1 MSWDQPWSATFRAS
15 PARPAG
21 RTTAASYR
29 PSRSWTPSARRS
41 RASSAWAAPSV
52 PDQRVCFMADGFG
65 AAATAA
71 AAPGEEACLAAL
83 ARGQAREAV
92 AMLMD
97 LYGRS
102 IYGYCRH
109 LLGDADLAR
118 DVLQTT
124 FLQAQQDLARFAGR
138 SSIKVWL
145 YGIARHRCLDA
156 LKSVRRRERRFAPLE
171 ETPTDRAIGAAGE
184 TELLAGEMQQLL
196 ARCLELLEA
205 RSRAAVLLRF
215 QEDLS
220 YPEMASVCEERVSTL
235 QKRVARALPV
245 LRQCLEARME

>member
-1 MSWDQPWSATFRAS
+1 MEGAVPEDPWLDALRRGDVRA
-15 PARPAG
+15 AIG
-21 RTTAASYR
+21 T
-29 PSRSWTPSARRS
+29 
-41 RASSAWAAPSV
+41 
-52 PDQRVCFMADGFG
+52 
-65 AAATAA
+65 
-71 AAPGEEACLAAL
+71 
-83 ARGQAREAV
+83 
-92 AMLMD
+92 LMD

-109 LLGDADLAR
+109 LVGDADLAR

-124 FLQAQQDLARFAGR
+124 FLQAHQDLGGFAGR

-156 LKSVRRRERRFAPLE
+156 LKSVRRRERRFTSLE
-171 ETPTDRAIGAAGE
+171 EGPTSPAVSEPRE
-184 TELLAGEMQQLL
+184 TELLAGEMKHLL
-196 ARCLELLEA
+196 AHCLELLEE

-220 YPEMASVCEERVSTL
+220 YPEMASVCEERVATL

-245 LRQCLEARME
+245 LRQCLEARMARP